1 MTKKVAGAI
10 ILVYLFYY
18 QGSVNLDFLC
28 GVKMTRLLYLPD
40 DVTVIQLEV
49 DMPATQLCAAVNA
62 GIRPLPLLRSAPPD
76 RLTASEMGGT
86 VVVAPAAQRTAPF
99 KRTHKPEGLSRR
111 QTQVHELAI
120 RGLTSGEI
128 AVMLHLS
135 RRTVN
140 YHLNQVKNRMHLGE
154 IPQADVFPRI
164 FSNKDD

>member
-1 MTKKVAGAI
+1 
-10 ILVYLFYY
+10 
-18 QGSVNLDFLC
+18 
-28 GVKMTRLLYLPD
+28 MTRLLYLPD

-49 DMPATQLCAAVNA
+49 DMPAAQLCAAVNA
-62 GIRPLPLLRSAPPD
+62 GIRPLPVPSSPPPEK
-76 RLTASEMGGT
+76 LTASEMGST
-86 VVVAPAAQRTAPF
+86 VIVAPASQKNAPL
-99 KRTHKPEGLSRR
+99 KRTHSPAGLSRR

-154 IPQADVFPRI
+154 IPQAELFPMS
-164 FSNKDD
+164 FTSAED

>member
-1 MTKKVAGAI
+1 
-10 ILVYLFYY
+10 
-18 QGSVNLDFLC
+18 
-28 GVKMTRLLYLPD
+28 MTRLLYLPD

-49 DMPATQLCAAVNA
+49 DMPAAQLCAAVNA
-62 GIRPLPLLRSAPPD
+62 GIRPLPVLRSAPPEK
-76 RLTASEMGGT
+76 LIASEMGGT
-86 VVVAPAAQRTAPF
+86 VVVAPTTPKNMPF
-99 KRTHKPEGLSRR
+99 KQKKTSASLSRR

-154 IPQADVFPRI
+154 IPQAELFPRSLL
-164 FSNKDD
+164 SNED

>member
-1 MTKKVAGAI
+1 
-10 ILVYLFYY
+10 
-18 QGSVNLDFLC
+18 
-28 GVKMTRLLYLPD
+28 MTRLLYLPD

-49 DMPATQLCAAVNA
+49 DMPAAQLCAAVNA
-62 GIRPLPLLRSAPPD
+62 GIRPLPVLRSAPSD
-76 RLTASEMGGT
+76 KLTASEMGST
-86 VVVAPAAQRTAPF
+86 VIVAPASQRTAPL
-99 KRTHKPEGLSRR
+99 KRAHAPAGLSRR

-154 IPQADVFPRI
+154 IPQAELFPMS
-164 FSNKDD
+164 FTSAED